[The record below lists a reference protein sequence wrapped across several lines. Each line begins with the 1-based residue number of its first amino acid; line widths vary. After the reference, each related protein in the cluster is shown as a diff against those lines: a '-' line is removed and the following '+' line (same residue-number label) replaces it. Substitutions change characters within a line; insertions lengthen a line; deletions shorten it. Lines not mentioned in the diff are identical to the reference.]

1 MNPKDTLFSA
11 PIDKIGDFTFDERVA
26 EVFSRHDPTFGAGL

>member
-1 MNPKDTLFSA
+1 MRYTMSNHKDIIFSA

-26 EVFSRHDPTFGAGL
+26 EVFPD